1 MKNQLNRLDD
11 LKKQIGKNQ
20 LLSTLAKKNLKGGG
34 DTGCPPPIGSLS
46 R

>member
-11 LKKQIGKNQ
+11 LKKQISKNQ
-20 LLSTLAKKNLKGGG
+20 LLSTLAKKSLKGG
-34 DTGCPPPIGSLS
+34 TGCPPPIGSLS